1 MHQHLHAQGVTPE
14 EPPSAAVPNQDVLPD
29 TSAPDLSTIPH
40 ASLLPSDKAPE
51 IATIDSDGPQTRHGD
66 IGYASGNVV
75 VTYGDHVL
83 RADSITYDH
92 ATDNVTAEGNV
103 ELSGGKNDEHIRAS
117 RGIYNLRTQ
126 TGRFFD
132 VQGSVG
138 LFRNY
143 AEPTVKATNAG
154 IATPNSSSHLPGYQN
169 SNPFVFEGRLV
180 VKNGPTDYTIY
191 DGSVTTCLLPH
202 PDWQLFAGRIDLD
215 SGKAKAAKSTF
226 KLLGLPLLF
235 LPYVTHPVDNQ
246 QRQSGLLIPEISY
259 SSASKNTGSKGFT
272 FGDQAYLVLGRSADL
287 TLGLL
292 YYSLRGFS

>member
-1 MHQHLHAQGVTPE
+1 VAGNRLISKIVDGLIQALGTTNPSGRARHRFRSSGKVLRVLSLFITTTLVAAMHQHLHAQGVTPE

-132 VQGSVG
+132 VQGS
-138 LFRNY
+138 
-143 AEPTVKATNAG
+143 ATMRSQPSKPL
-154 IATPNSSSHLPGYQN
+154 TL
-169 SNPFVFEGRLV
+169 E
-180 VKNGPTDYTIY
+180 
-191 DGSVTTCLLPH
+191 LPH
-202 PDWQLFAGRIDLD
+202 PT
-215 SGKAKAAKSTF
+215 AARTC
-226 KLLGLPLLF
+226 PAIRT
-235 LPYVTHPVDNQ
+235 P
-246 QRQSGLLIPEISY
+246 I
-259 SSASKNTGSKGFT
+259 
-272 FGDQAYLVLGRSADL
+272 RS
-287 TLGLL
+287 
-292 YYSLRGFS
+292 SLRGALSSRTGPPITRSTTAR